1 VPTVVYRGPAGPAPM
16 LAAMLRYE
24 GLRVT
29 MTDPLGQPVVD
40 ERGAGPEG
48 ARTVVLYLEVKGGD
62 ALVGEAADVAVRSV
76 VARFRARV
84 RRGSVVDVVVE
95 KDA

>member
-29 MTDPLGQPVVD
+29 TSDPVGQSVVD
-40 ERGAGPEG
+40 ERGPEPEVDPTLVL
-48 ARTVVLYLEVKGGD
+48 RLVVTGGD
-62 ALVGEAADVAVRSV
+62 SLVGEAADAAVRSV
-76 VARFRARV
+76 IARFRARV
-84 RRGSVVDVVVE
+84 RKGSVVEVAVVD
-95 KDA
+95 DA